1 MRGLTS
7 QLVRQSSVEQLIPH
21 QTLAGNLMKLH
32 TASSIHGKGIPALW
46 EGASMLIA
54 PQSGRACVFPI
65 RVALTVVALA
75 LVLVLEVLPRVAL

>member
-1 MRGLTS
+1 MV
-7 QLVRQSSVEQLIPH
+7 LVLGAIARVAPERTH
-21 QTLAGNLMKLH
+21 LMKLH
-32 TASSIHGKGIPALW
+32 TACPIHGKGIPALW

>member
-7 QLVRQSSVEQLIPH
+7 QLVRQSSVEQLISH
-21 QTLAGNLMKLH
+21 QTLAGNLPVLEC
-32 TASSIHGKGIPALW
+32 SIHGKGIPALW

-75 LVLVLEVLPRVAL
+75 LVLVLKMLPRVAL